1 MYSHHQSKA
10 PGTKIKTSN
19 ASLALQLNLIQ
30 QLPMMMSLLL
40 MRLIVTLPSRIHT
53 IISALREAVLAL
65 SIMRDDSAVHSARVI
80 GRNAPDHDAIGA
92 RGRPVVHTSGDDREL
107 QIGFGR
113 VREAEV
119 LVVVVCVRVFVSA

>member
-10 PGTKIKTSN
+10 LGNKIKTSN
-19 ASLALQLNLIQ
+19 ASLALQLNIIQ
-30 QLPMMMSLLL
+30 QLPMTMSLLL
-40 MRLIVTLPSRIHT
+40 MCLITTLPSRIHSVIRT
-53 IISALREAVLAL
+53 LREAVLAL
-65 SIMRDDSAVHSARVI
+65 SIVRDDGAVHSARVI

-92 RGRPVVHTSGDDREL
+92 RGRTVVHTSGDDGEL

-119 LVVVVCVRVFVSA
+119 LVVVVGVRVFVSA